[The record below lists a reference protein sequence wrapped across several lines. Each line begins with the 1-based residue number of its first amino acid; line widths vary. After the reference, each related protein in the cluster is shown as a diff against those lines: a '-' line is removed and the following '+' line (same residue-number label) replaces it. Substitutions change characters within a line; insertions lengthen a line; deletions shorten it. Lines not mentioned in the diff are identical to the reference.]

1 MTARLTAFVALFVV
15 TPAYLSLAVSRL
27 KLLTFWIRHQTRTKR
42 EVGVTANPL
51 VRTKLATL
59 NLLREQKRLED
70 GWAANNKEPE
80 YTTIALDLA
89 SAAKAF
95 EKVKTILTRVGG
107 YFGSSPGLRNSAPV
121 TPRR

>member
-42 EVGVTANPL
+42 EVGVTVNPL